1 MVGTLA
7 YKKSSWSNGSQTFL
21 AGILPNDGVM
31 ENDAFKEKKEEYVMV
46 I

>member
-7 YKKSSWSNGSQTFL
+7 YKKFKLEQGSQTVL
-21 AGILPNDGVM
+21 ICLLTNV
-31 ENDAFKEKKEEYVMV
+31 AFEEKEEYVMV